1 MHYRVEMVLDA
12 GALDATLAAAAG
24 DDPVLLAELRA
35 AFLESL
41 ARQIDLLGRSRCDG
55 NWQIAA
61 LRLRGLATSFHA
73 EPLIQLAE
81 EALDCA
87 PGEPSVIRRLHA
99 YFETL
104 SNA

>member
-1 MHYRVEMVLDA
+1 MAVDA

-24 DDPVLLAELRA
+24 DDPVLRAELRA

-41 ARQIDLLGRSRCDG
+41 ERQIDLLRRSRCDG

-73 EPLIQLAE
+73 DPLIKLTE
-81 EALDCA
+81 EALECA
-87 PGEPSVIRRLHA
+87 PGEPRVLRRLQA
-99 YFETL
+99 YLETL